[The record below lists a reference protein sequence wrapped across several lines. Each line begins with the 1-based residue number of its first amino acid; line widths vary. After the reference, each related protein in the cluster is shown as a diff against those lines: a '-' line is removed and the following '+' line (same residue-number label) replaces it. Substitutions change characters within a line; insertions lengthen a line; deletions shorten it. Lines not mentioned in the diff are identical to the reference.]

1 MGRAEDDKWLDEAL
15 DKAIASRDTEP
26 NFETWKANHPEA
38 VERLTARVEPSAGR
52 LPVTRRI
59 TMNGLFVKLA
69 AAAVIVIAGIVG
81 VTQLATHNETGTIN
95 MVEAPMALAGP
106 LTHTF
111 ADGSM
116 VKLADGA
123 QIRTYGTTGQRGF
136 EHIAG
141 QVDVTV
147 AKGQGEF
154 IVSTPYG
161 TVKALGT
168 QFKLDLV
175 DGVAENTK
183 EKVQLLSVE
192 VAEGK
197 VEVRN
202 DKGRTTLEAT
212 QDIIVEKDA
221 APYDFSRDESL
232 PARLRE
238 RVTSA
243 VAAMQAGD
251 ATAYMANYN
260 IRYTFRLVKGQE
272 EYDPQRFGGSEA
284 DLERIRQACGD
295 VANADELTNRFLAMG
310 GMKAQGKLYVRSVT
324 LSEAGDHAQAQ
335 CLERKS
341 AHHLVITTPQWHYF
355 DNDWW
360 QVDD

>member
-1 MGRAEDDKWLDEAL
+1 
-15 DKAIASRDTEP
+15 
-26 NFETWKANHPEA
+26 
-38 VERLTARVEPSAGR
+38 
-52 LPVTRRI
+52 
-59 TMNGLFVKLA
+59 
-69 AAAVIVIAGIVG
+69 
-81 VTQLATHNETGTIN
+81 
-95 MVEAPMALAGP
+95 
-106 LTHTF
+106 
-111 ADGSM
+111 
-116 VKLADGA
+116 
-123 QIRTYGTTGQRGF
+123 
-136 EHIAG
+136 
-141 QVDVTV
+141 
-147 AKGQGEF
+147 
-154 IVSTPYG
+154 
-161 TVKALGT
+161 
-168 QFKLDLV
+168 
-175 DGVAENTK
+175 VAENTK

-238 RVTSA
+238 RVASA

-251 ATAYMANYN
+251 AAAHMANYN
-260 IRYTFRLVKGQE
+260 VDYMFRLVKGQE